1 MKIVWKWV
9 SENSL
14 FEPSETPPGE
24 KEVVEGVSEGHLM
37 VLMKMVMKE
46 VDMNFHSIWTPKE
59 E

>member
-1 MKIVWKWV
+1 
-9 SENSL
+9 
-14 FEPSETPPGE
+14 
-24 KEVVEGVSEGHLM
+24 M

>member
-1 MKIVWKWV
+1 MKIVWKWA

-14 FEPSETPPGE
+14 LETSETPPGE
-24 KEVVEGVSEGHLM
+24 KEVVEGVAEGHLM